1 MYIVYAD
8 DQIIYH
14 PELVDHG
21 FAIYNPTITLEANK
35 SGSFQ
40 FTMPVTNTHYNDLK
54 KMKTIIAVFQNGE
67 EIFRGRI
74 LNDERDFNNNK
85 VIYCEGELAF
95 LLDSI
100 VRPYDYDGT
109 VAGFFAF
116 LVGNHNEQVENSKQF
131 TVGEVTVLPDI
142 EYKLSITEY
151 ASTWDVL
158 TADLLDIYGGYV
170 RVRLEN
176 GLRYLD
182 YIASYENTNTQ
193 VVEFGKNMLDLSQY
207 VSAENVFTTL
217 IPLGMT
223 YAQDVDPTEI
233 NPEHLPDG
241 EEITK
246 LYTEPIINK
255 EGSNE
260 PNFIFSLRVGLDS
273 QRVENDQKISHIW
286 VKYTVKTKS
295 GTCSW
300 SGLDGNK
307 ILANLKFEIRNTA
320 RYVNEREK
328 IVAQLK
334 MPSKTINTT
343 EQTLL
348 EWSGDVNTGTV
359 VVTGE
364 FINNYED
371 SNASVKKL
379 PISNSMAAVA
389 QLLKQKY
396 YKTTIAT
403 VNDNKD
409 FLVNTQAEE
418 LFGKILAI
426 HTWDD
431 VDDPAE
437 LKSLGEQYLA
447 DNISMAVKLDVTA
460 VDLNLLNI
468 AYEKFKI
475 GDRIQV
481 ISAPHG
487 IDGEFFT
494 CSHITLDIQH
504 PENNTY
510 RLGREFKT
518 LTETQ
523 ITAAKDIQVTQAML
537 ETLNV
542 SLDAAQSVVEQ
553 MNQLINTIYDE
564 YADTVT
570 VLNNLKATKA
580 DIDFANIANAAIT
593 NLTAN
598 QAFIQA
604 LNAGYAQIDLAN
616 IDTANINQAKVDTIV
631 AQAISSG
638 DLTTGALETNFAEV
652 DFANIGEA
660 AVNNLLAQEVLTNYL
675 EASFIQADGANIG
688 TAVVNKL
695 KVEGLADINF
705 ANITQAAIN
714 VLKAGTASITGLDAV
729 YADINFGNIT
739 NAAINNA
746 LVNTGLFSSLTVEDD
761 VIIGGTLAAESIA
774 AASIKTEKLVVRG
787 TDGLY
792 YQLNLGKK
800 NDGSISQ
807 SDWNA
812 LTEEQLSTAFHGENI
827 IANSI
832 TAKQIHAGT
841 ITAEKLAVLDASQVT
856 FSNGGTNKTMSTF
869 ISDINGLSST
879 VSSVET
885 TVNAS
890 VGSIAY
896 SYGYGTSTTQEPGD
910 SAFIYDD
917 MPALVNGKYIWRKT
931 VITRNSGTPE
941 TTYEMIQGATGPQGQ
956 QGQAATQY
964 YTYIRYSSNSDGSSM
979 TVNPTTDSKYIGV
992 YTGTSSTVPRYND
1005 PGFKW
1010 SKYVGDP
1017 GSPGSPG
1024 APGTSVT
1031 ITLKEVKYS
1040 KSTNGTTPST
1050 TESDWGTTI
1059 PSTVAGEYL
1068 WTRVIVTYSDGNT
1081 TTAYSVSYHGDTG
1094 GQGPRGPTG
1103 PTGPTGPKG
1112 NGYIRIESTQ
1122 TATTNA
1128 WTGSTNEILEL
1139 TAGTQILYHLKQT
1152 SASNVTINLTLNG
1165 TATGA
1170 KNAYYKGTTRLGTQY
1185 TSGTWIP
1192 LVYNGT
1198 YWYVVAPYTDN
1209 NYYDRVRYN
1218 NSIKALKRIARGNI
1232 IASNGTGYF
1241 PVASGET
1248 FNIAY
1253 AILYG
1258 YGSVSAGGTA
1268 TTFYS
1273 NYPSVSL
1280 RNTKAD
1286 VTLTAA
1292 QQAYIVGTLNEIKD
1306 ENDNFLTNGV
1316 LFTVDEAV
1324 FTTAPDVYTGTD
1336 PNPLDGKYLI
1346 PIGLLYS
1353 TYQVYF
1359 EGGVPTLYTYKGNK
1373 LVRYPSDDIYTVT
1386 ETTYNHG
1393 SRIEQ
1398 LNDQILLKADRST
1411 VNTNYNYLN
1420 GKISSVETIANAN
1433 KSDLSVMS
1441 TQIAAKVSSQE
1452 VKSLIN
1458 AETGTI
1464 KEDIQTLKTSA
1475 LTIESESITQLVTK
1489 VDTLENIAESTALK
1503 VRSDG
1508 VYVYSGVSNDEGEVT
1523 LDENNYVKVDTQ
1535 GQHIHANGNEVSWS
1549 TTDGLG
1555 APKLSLGENSKDYKR
1570 WIFSMDGDMLN
1581 IRWIEQNEGE

>member
-1 MYIVYAD
+1 MYVVYAD
-8 DQIIYH
+8 NQTIYH

-21 FAIYNPTITLEANK
+21 FAIYNPIVTQEVNK

-40 FTMPVTNTHYNDLK
+40 FTMPPTNVHYNDLK
-54 KMKTIIAVFQNGE
+54 KMKTIITVFQNGT

-85 VIYCEGELAF
+85 VVYCEGELAF

-100 VRPYDYDGT
+100 VKPYEYNGT
-109 VAGFFAF
+109 IAGFFAY
-116 LVGNHNEQVENSKQF
+116 LVANHNAQMDDSKKF
-131 TVGEVTVLPDI
+131 LLGEINVLPTT
-142 EYKLSITEY
+142 EFKLSITEY
-151 ASTWDVL
+151 VTTWYAF
-158 TADLLDIYGGYV
+158 TTYLLDTYGGYI
-170 RVRLEN
+170 RIRLD
-176 GLRYLD
+176 GSSRYLD
-182 YIASYENTNTQ
+182 YVTQYGTLNTQ
-193 VVEFGKNMLDLSQY
+193 VVEFGTNMLDISQY
-207 VSAENVFTTL
+207 ISAESVFTRL
-217 IPLGMT
+217 IPIGAT
-223 YAQDVDPTEI
+223 YAKDVDPWQSDPTQY
-233 NPEHLPDG
+233 PRG
-241 EEITK
+241 EEVTK
-246 LYTEPIINK
+246 VYTELIDNK
-255 EGSNE
+255 AKTSS
-260 PNFIFSLRVGLDS
+260 PKFIFSVRIGMDQ
-273 QRVENDQKISHIW
+273 QRIDDQGQNVSHIF
-286 VKYTVKTKS
+286 VDYTVKTKS
-295 GTCSW
+295 GTCEW
-300 SGLDGNK
+300 SGLDGSK
-307 ILANLKFEIRNTA
+307 ILANLKIQDIRNTG
-320 RYVNEREK
+320 RYVDQKQN
-328 IVAQLK
+328 IVATVAK
-334 MPSKTINTT
+334 GSGRITTT

-348 EWSGDVNTGTV
+348 QWSGEINTGTHV
-359 VVTGE
+359 ITAE
-364 FINNYED
+364 FINNYTD
-371 SNASVKKL
+371 STAAVATL
-379 PISNSMAAVA
+379 PVSNSMAAVA
-389 QLLKQKY
+389 QLQKQDY
-396 YKTTIAT
+396 LKTTITT
-403 VNDNKD
+403 VNDGKD
-409 FLVNTQAEE
+409 YLVNSDAEE
-418 LFGKILAI
+418 LFGII
-426 HTWDD
+426 YSTHTWDE

-437 LKSLGEQYLA
+437 LKTLGEQYLN
-447 DNISMAVKLDVTA
+447 DNISMTVKLNVSA
-460 VDLNLLNI
+460 IDLNLLN
-468 AYEKFKI
+468 ANYEKFKM
-475 GDRIQV
+475 GDRIRV
-481 ISAPHG
+481 ISAPHK
-487 IDGEFFT
+487 IDELFV
-494 CSHITLDIQH
+494 CSKITLDLQH
-504 PENNTY
+504 PDNNTY
-510 RLGREFKT
+510 SLGKELKT

-523 ITAAKDIQVTQAML
+523 ITTAKDIQVTQAL
-537 ETLNV
+537 LDTINT
-542 SLDAAQSVVEQ
+542 SIDAAQSVVEQ
-553 MNQLINTIYDE
+553 MNQIINTIYDS

-570 VLNNLKATKA
+570 VLNNLQATRA
-580 DIDFANIANAAIT
+580 DIDFANIADAAIT
-593 NLTAN
+593 NLAAN

-604 LNAGYAQIDLAN
+604 LDAGYAKIDLAN

-638 DLTTGALETNFAEV
+638 DLTTRALETDFAEV

-714 VLKAGTASITGLDAV
+714 TLRAGTASITGLDAN
-729 YADINFGNIT
+729 YADINFANIT
-739 NAAINNA
+739 NAALQNA
-746 LVNTGLFSSLTVEDD
+746 LVNTGLFTSLTVEDD
-761 VIIGGTLAAESIA
+761 VIVGGTLNANSIA
-774 AASIKTEKLVVRG
+774 AGSIKADKLVVRG
-787 TDGLY
+787 TDGIY
-792 YQLNLGKK
+792 YQLNVGKK

-841 ITAEKLAVLDASQVT
+841 ITAAKLAVLDASQVT

-964 YTYIRYSSNSDGSSM
+964 YTYIRYSANSDGSSM

-1031 ITLKEVKYS
+1031 ITSKEVKYS

-1094 GQGPRGPTG
+1094 GQGPRGP
-1103 PTGPTGPKG
+1103 KG

-1128 WTGSTNEILEL
+1128 WTGSTNEISEL

-1209 NYYDRVRYN
+1209 NYYDRVRFN
-1218 NSIKALKRIARGNI
+1218 NAIKALKRIARGNI
-1232 IASNGTGYF
+1232 IASDGNGYF

-1258 YGSVSAGGTA
+1258 TGAVSAGSTA
-1268 TTFYS
+1268 TSFYQ

-1280 RNTKAD
+1280 RNTKAG

-1292 QQAYIVGTLNEIKD
+1292 QKAYIVGTLNEIKD

-1324 FTTAPDVYTGTD
+1324 FTTAPDIYTGTD

-1441 TQIAAKVSSQE
+1441 TQISGKVSSQE
-1452 VKSLIN
+1452 VKTLIN

-1464 KEDIQTLKTSA
+1464 KEDIQKLKTSA

-1489 VDTLENIAESTALK
+1489 VDTLEDIAESTALK

-1523 LDENNYVKVDTQ
+1523 LDESNYVKVDTQ

-1581 IRWIEQNEGE
+1581 IRWIEQSEGE